1 MRKQSL
7 LKRIEVNP
15 EIMLGKPVIKG
26 TRLPAAMIVEKMAYG
41 ATIEDILKQYP
52 FLVKSDVNAALYYAA
67 SVMKSESVFAV

>member
-26 TRLPAAMIVEKMAYG
+26 TRLPAAMIVEKMAFG
-41 ATIEDILKQYP
+41 ATIDDIIAQYP
-52 FLVKSDVNAALYYAA
+52 FLEK
-67 SVMKSESVFAV
+67 MM